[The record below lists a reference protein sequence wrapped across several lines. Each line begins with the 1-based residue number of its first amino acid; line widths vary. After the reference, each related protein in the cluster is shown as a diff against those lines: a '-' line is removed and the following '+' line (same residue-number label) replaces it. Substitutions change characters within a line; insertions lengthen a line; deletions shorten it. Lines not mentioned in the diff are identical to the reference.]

1 VAIRPRP
8 RGATI
13 EGVSLIGD
21 HERERAAVALQR
33 HYLHGRL
40 SADELGER
48 VRLVLRAR
56 NRRDLGAAFA
66 GLPPA
71 WLDGEE
77 LRRIGSSARR
87 AARLF
92 ALTLVWLV
100 VSVVLLIA
108 FVASAIAHGLT
119 TADAIGYPV
128 AWLAVTALAWRAR
141 RRA

>member
-1 VAIRPRP
+1 VP
-8 RGATI
+8 
-13 EGVSLIGD
+13 LIGD

-40 SADELGER
+40 SVDELGER

-56 NRRDLGAAFA
+56 SRRDLAAAFA

-71 WLDGEE
+71 WLDAEE
-77 LRRIGSSARR
+77 LRRIGSNARR
-87 AARLF
+87 AARLM

-119 TADAIGYPV
+119 TADAIGFPV

-141 RRA
+141 RRT